1 MLGIRTRHW
10 LKMFAGGSAL
20 VVFHGVFLDIIA
32 LSLLL
37 ICTVNSSTLGGKTT
51 SREQQIPH
59 CKQGCSCT
67 NAPGSCILVDMQ
79 EIIALLAPSLIA
91 VGFYNHLYRNA
102 LPARRLVSAYGL
114 FVVLIN
120 LCMYLITVYIL
131 QVEQL
136 AFGEKEFIRYLIG
149 ASVMALL
156 LPFVVNLIEHMFAIE
171 VKKNIHDKK

>member
-1 MLGIRTRHW
+1 
-10 LKMFAGGSAL
+10 
-20 VVFHGVFLDIIA
+20 
-32 LSLLL
+32 
-37 ICTVNSSTLGGKTT
+37 
-51 SREQQIPH
+51 
-59 CKQGCSCT
+59 
-67 NAPGSCILVDMQ
+67 MQ

-136 AFGEKEFIRYLIG
+136 TFGEKEFIRYLIG